1 MRHPARLIRLAGAVG
16 AMLAGVAV
24 FTGGPLAPNVAF
36 ADEPEWSEHAVKRH
50 VDPASIAGPLSAEA
64 LKDLAK
70 AGRELFEARFTV
82 LDGAG
87 RPMATQAIVPTGSR
101 RPAEHAFQR
110 LAGPDANA
118 CSSCHNEP
126 TVGGAGG
133 FVVNAFVSE
142 GFESAEFDTLDPQ
155 FSNERGTVGLYGA
168 GLLELLAREMTA
180 ALQAQRSAALKAARD
195 GGRPVKAPLSS
206 KGVRFGFITALPDGS
221 ADLSALDGVDADLV
235 IRPFTQKGVMTS
247 LRQFTVNALNQHHGM
262 EADERF
268 GPRWTGTADFDGDTH
283 SDELGTGDISALV
296 AFQASIAPPLTAV
309 PDDPAWVNAAERGR
323 QVFADLGCESCHVP
337 SLPLKSLV
345 FEDPGPLDMA
355 GTLRRGDVAKPSR
368 YDLGLLDWAK
378 TLPKNDKG
386 EVMVPLFGDLK
397 RHRIADTRTADLGNE
412 TLAQRFVER
421 DVFMT
426 SELWGL
432 ADTAPYGHRG
442 DMTTIDEVIRAHG
455 AEAEASGRAYG
466 ALPEADRSALIAWLK
481 TLRVGE

>member
-1 MRHPARLIRLAGAVG
+1 MMHPSRVTGWAVG
-16 AMLAGVAV
+16 AVLVAAATLAC
-24 FTGGPLAPNVAF
+24 GPF
-36 ADEPEWSEHAVKRH
+36 AIGAAHAGEPAWSEHAVKRH
-50 VDPASIAGPLSAEA
+50 IDAASIAGLLSAAA
-64 LKDLAK
+64 LKDLAR
-70 AGRELFEARFTV
+70 AGRDLFEDRFTV

-87 RPMATQAIVPTGSR
+87 RPMATQAIVPTAAR

-110 LAGPDANA
+110 LSGPDANA

-133 FVVNAFVSE
+133 FIVNAFVSE
-142 GFESAEFDTLDPQ
+142 GFESAQFDTLDPQ
-155 FSNERGTVGLYGA
+155 FANERGTVGLYGT

-180 ALQAQRSAALKAARD
+180 DLKAQRHDALKAARKT
-195 GGRPVKAPLSS
+195 GRPIKATLSS
-206 KGVRFGFITALPDGS
+206 KGIAFGFITALPDGS

-235 IRPFTQKGVMTS
+235 VRPFTQKGVMTS

-268 GPRWTGTADFDGDTH
+268 GARWTGTADFDGDGH
-283 SDELGTGDISALV
+283 PDELVPGDVSALV
-296 AFQASIAPPLTAV
+296 AFQATLASPVTVV
-309 PDDPAWVNAAERGR
+309 PADPAWAVAATRGR
-323 QVFADLGCESCHVP
+323 EVFADLGCESCHVP
-337 SLPLKSLV
+337 ALPLKSLV

-355 GTLRRGDVAKPSR
+355 GTLRRGDVAEPSR

-378 TLPKNDKG
+378 ALPRNDQG

-397 RHRIADTRTADLGNE
+397 RHRIADTRTDALGNE

-442 DMTTIDEVIRAHG
+442 DTTTLDEVIRAHG
-455 AEAEASGRAYG
+455 AEAEKAGRAY
-466 ALPEADRSALIAWLK
+466 AVLPEVDRSALIAWLK